1 MVREPDFLRPSII
14 TKIKAKILKPLSGN
28 SFRASGIIFIVM
40 TLVFSIGYSTGSR
53 NSDGPVDEAIQEIT
67 SAGQSKVTKQILQW
81 AAIEG
86 AIKASGDQWSN
97 YFPTSAL
104 DIFQDQLNNQY
115 TGIGIILRRSTL
127 GVLEIASVEV
137 TSPAAAAG

>member
-14 TKIKAKILKPLSGN
+14 TKIKAKFKPLSGN

-137 TSPAAAAG
+137 TSPPPLRG